1 MKVLHINSY
10 YSSSFFYKNLFEK
23 QIQSSIDV
31 SVYVPISKNVTL
43 PTVDLGEYTN
53 ISGNHN
59 KYDRMFFHIKH
70 QKIFKDIV
78 QQYEMNSIDLVHAH
92 SLFSNGYIAL
102 LLKKK
107 YKIPYIV
114 AVRNTDVNVFFKY
127 MIHLRKLGLE
137 ILEEAEKI
145 IFLSDSYNNFILNRY
160 IPNRLRKK
168 IESKTTVIP
177 NGIADFWLQNV
188 DNPKKYPEE
197 RELKILQVGVIDK
210 NKNVLTTIK
219 AVKLLISRGYKAELT
234 IVGKVVDEGIYNQ
247 IRKLPYVKYKEPIPQ
262 AELLSIFRQHEM
274 FIMPSINETFGLVYA
289 EAMSQGLPVI
299 YSKGQGFD
307 GQFEEGV
314 VGYPVDCLN
323 EEEIANRVEDI
334 ISNYTE
340 ISLNCINKIER
351 FSWNSIVD
359 EYNKLYLK
367 IIADNYEA
375 RL

>member
-23 QIQSSIDV
+23 QIQSSMDI
-31 SVYVPISKNVTL
+31 SVYVPVSKDVTL
-43 PTVDLGEYTN
+43 PTVNLGKYTN
-53 ISGNHN
+53 ISENHS

-78 QQYEMNSIDLVHAH
+78 RQYEIKSFDLVHAH
-92 SLFSNGYIAL
+92 SLFSNGYIAF

-107 YKIPYIV
+107 YNIPYIV

-137 ILEEAEKI
+137 ILKEAEKI

-160 IPNRLRKK
+160 IPSRLRKN
-168 IESKTTVIP
+168 INSKTTVIP
-177 NGIADFWLQNV
+177 NGIADFWLQNA
-188 DNPKKYPEE
+188 DNPKDYSKE
-197 RELKILQVGVIDK
+197 RGLKVLQVGVIDK
-210 NKNVLTTIK
+210 NKNVLTTIE
-219 AVKLLISRGYKAELT
+219 AVKLLINRGYNAQLT
-234 IVGKVVDEGIYNQ
+234 IVGKIVDEGIYNQ
-247 IRKLPYVKYKEPIPQ
+247 IRNLPFVKYKEPILQ
-262 AELLSIFRQHEM
+262 DKLLSIFRQHQI
-274 FIMPSINETFGLVYA
+274 FIMPSIKETFGLVYA

-307 GQFEEGV
+307 GQFKEGV
-314 VGYPVDCLN
+314 VGYRVDSLN

-334 ISNYTE
+334 ISNYKN
-340 ISLNCINKIER
+340 ISFNCINKIEK
-351 FSWNSIVD
+351 FSWDNIVD

-367 IIADNYEA
+367 VNAETSEA
-375 RL
+375 KL